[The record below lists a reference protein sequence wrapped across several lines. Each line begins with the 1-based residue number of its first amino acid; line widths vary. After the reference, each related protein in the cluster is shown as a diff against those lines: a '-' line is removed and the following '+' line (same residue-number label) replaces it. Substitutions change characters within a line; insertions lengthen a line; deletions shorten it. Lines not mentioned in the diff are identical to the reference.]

1 MTNGP
6 NLTDRVRDALI
17 AEESLREV
25 SMFGGL
31 SFMVN
36 DKMVVNVR
44 NNGDLLVRVAPE
56 QAPELLMRPGAAQAE
71 MGHGRSMGDGWIS
84 VAAASVESGPQL
96 DEWLDV
102 AMQYN
107 ASSPP
112 ARPKSRRPRR
122 NV

>member
-1 MTNGP
+1 MTNDP

-56 QAPELLMRPGAAQAE
+56 RAPELLMRPGAAQAE
-71 MGHGRSMGDGWIS
+71 MGHGRRMGDGWIS
-84 VAAASVESGPQL
+84 VTAASVESSPQL

-107 ASSPP
+107 ACSPP